1 MRGYLYCGEA
11 GLVEKQEWL
20 PNSWVNV
27 ECPDAD
33 DFDFLTKTLGV
44 PESFLDDIAD
54 VDEDDEDDEEDD
66 LKSSIEEDS
75 DIIFDGSED
84 LML

>member
-33 DFDFLTKTLGV
+33 DFDFLAKTLGV
-44 PESFLDDIAD
+44 PESFLDDTSTFAA
-54 VDEDDEDDEEDD
+54 VCHGRVAAAAATT
-66 LKSSIEEDS
+66 SRC
-75 DIIFDGSED
+75 
-84 LML
+84 

>member
-54 VDEDDEDDEEDD
+54 VFRYRATWRVF
-66 LKSSIEEDS
+66 LSRRSHS
-75 DIIFDGSED
+75 V
-84 LML
+84 

>member
-44 PESFLDDIAD
+44 PESF
-54 VDEDDEDDEEDD
+54 
-66 LKSSIEEDS
+66 
-75 DIIFDGSED
+75 
-84 LML
+84 

>member
-54 VDEDDEDDEEDD
+54 VD
-66 LKSSIEEDS
+66 
-75 DIIFDGSED
+75 
-84 LML
+84 